1 MTAALEVVAV
11 THDFRVAGHALRA
24 VDGVGLAV
32 GEGEALGIV
41 GESGCGKTTLARIML
56 RLIRPSA
63 GRVRL
68 LGVDVTDLPESRM
81 RSHRRHLQAV
91 FQDPVSSLN
100 PRLTIAAIVA
110 EPLRPLALSRGA
122 MRDRVAEMLSL
133 VGLPADAAA
142 RTPDAFSGGQRQ
154 RIAIARA
161 LAAEPRVVVCDEPTS
176 ALDVSVQAQIL
187 NLLAEL
193 QQRLGLSVVF
203 VSHNL
208 GAVRHL
214 SQRVAVMYLGR
225 IVELGTEAAIFDSPA
240 HPYTMALLAAA
251 PDPAVA
257 ASPPRPLAGEVPN
270 PLDRPDGC
278 HFHPRC
284 PRAASRCRNEDPPLV
299 AFADGHA
306 VRCFFPGFFPG
317 FFPE

>member
-1 MTAALEVVAV
+1 MSAALEVVGI
-11 THDFRVAGHALRA
+11 THDFRVGGRALRA
-24 VDGVGLAV
+24 IDGVDLAV
-32 GEGEALGIV
+32 ADGETLGIV

-56 RLIRPSA
+56 KLIRPSA
-63 GRVRL
+63 GRVQL
-68 LGVDVTDLPESRM
+68 LGYDVTDLSESRM
-81 RSHRRHLQAV
+81 RVHRRRLQAV

-100 PRLTIAAIVA
+100 PRLEIAAIIA
-110 EPLRPLALSRGA
+110 EPLRSLGFSRRA

-133 VGLPADAAA
+133 VGLPADAASS
-142 RTPDAFSGGQRQ
+142 TPDAFSGGQRQ

-161 LAAEPRVVVCDEPTS
+161 LAAEPQVVVCDEPTS

-187 NLLAEL
+187 NLLADL

-225 IVELGTEAAIFDSPA
+225 VVELGTEAAIFDRPA
-240 HPYTMALLAAA
+240 HPYTQALLAAV
-251 PDPAVA
+251 PDPTVV
-257 ASPPRPLAGEVPN
+257 ASPPPPLPGDVPS
-270 PLDRPDGC
+270 PLDRPSGC

-284 PRAASRCRNEDPPLV
+284 PRAASRCRNEDPPLAV
-299 AFADGHA
+299 LAEHHA
-306 VRCFFPGFFPG
+306 ARCFFPG
-317 FFPE
+317 

>member
-1 MTAALEVVAV
+1 MTTALEVIGV
-11 THDFRVAGHALRA
+11 THDFRVGGRALRA
-24 VDGVGLAV
+24 VDGVDLAV
-32 GEGEALGIV
+32 NQAEALGIV

-68 LGVDVTDLPESRM
+68 LGHDVTDLPESRM
-81 RSHRRHLQAV
+81 RQHRRHLQAV
-91 FQDPVSSLN
+91 FQDPISSLN
-100 PRLTIAAIVA
+100 PRLAIAAIIA
-110 EPLRPLALSRGA
+110 EPLRPLGISRSA
-122 MRDRVAEMLSL
+122 MRERVAEMLSL
-133 VGLPADAAA
+133 VGLPADAAL

-176 ALDVSVQAQIL
+176 SLDVSVQAQIL
-187 NLLAEL
+187 NLLADL
-193 QQRLGLSVVF
+193 QQRLSLAVVF

-225 IVELGTEAAIFDSPA
+225 VVELGTEAAIFDHPA
-240 HPYTMALLAAA
+240 HPYTQALLAVV
-251 PDPAVA
+251 PDPTSV
-257 ASPPRPLAGEVPN
+257 ASPPPPLAGEVPS
-270 PLDRPDGC
+270 PLDRPGGC

-284 PRAASRCRNEDPPLV
+284 PRAASRCRNEDPP
-299 AFADGHA
+299 FAPLGERHA
-306 VRCFFPGFFPG
+306 VRCFFPG
-317 FFPE
+317 

>member
-1 MTAALEVVAV
+1 MTTALEVVGIM
-11 THDFRVAGHALRA
+11 HDFRVGGRALRA
-24 VDGVGLAV
+24 IEGVDLAV
-32 GEGEALGIV
+32 ADAEALGIV

-56 RLIRPSA
+56 KLIRPTA
-63 GRVRL
+63 GRVHL
-68 LGVDVTDLPESRM
+68 LGHDVTDLSESRM
-81 RSHRRHLQAV
+81 RLHRRHLQAV

-100 PRLTIAAIVA
+100 PRLEIAAIIA
-110 EPLRPLALSRGA
+110 EPLRPLGFSRRA

-133 VGLPADAAA
+133 VGLPADAAT

-187 NLLAEL
+187 NLLADL
-193 QQRLGLSVVF
+193 QQRLSLSIVF

-225 IVELGTEAAIFDSPA
+225 VVELGTEATIFDHPA
-240 HPYTMALLAAA
+240 HPYTQALLAAV
-251 PDPAVA
+251 PDPAVV
-257 ASPPRPLAGEVPN
+257 ASPPTPLTGDVPS
-270 PLDRPDGC
+270 PLDRPSGC

-284 PRAASRCRNEDPPLV
+284 PRAASRCRNEDPPLTIL
-299 AFADGHA
+299 ADHHA
-306 VRCFFPGFFPG
+306 ARCFFPG
-317 FFPE
+317 